1 MTMAK
6 VMTVID
12 REAFTAANIR
22 SASIHGD
29 HVEIVF
35 RDGGYVESWGE
46 HGPNDFAEYGMRV
59 MWLQPEEMDGHTIIN
74 GPWVRVSG

>member
-1 MTMAK
+1 MAK
-6 VMTVID
+6 VMTIID

-35 RDGGYVESWGE
+35 RDGGHVESWGE
-46 HGPNDFAEYGMRV
+46 HGPNDFAQYGLRV
-59 MWLQPEEMDGHTIIN
+59 QWLHPDDMAGHIIIN
-74 GPWVRVSG
+74 GSWVSVRG